1 LTVCANIRHRTE
13 TFSELS
19 T

>member
-1 LTVCANIRHRTE
+1 VCANIRHRTE